1 MTENGQGMTKEGAG
15 REMDGLSESGTW
27 EIETKRN
34 EKACF
39 IGSFYYFCITNRNCS
54 TMKSPVKK
62 NWPRYVLQWGA
73 LAAIIFFV
81 TGLAR
86 LIFTKM
92 EPADPEAL
100 CPMGGLEAF
109 TTFLVR
115 GSLPCSMS
123 SLQIILG
130 ICLAAAVILFSKL
143 FCGYLCPVGTVED
156 LLMKLRKGIGIKA
169 IRIKNG
175 SIADKALRI
184 VKYIL
189 VFWIF
194 YMTATASE
202 LFCKNLDPYY
212 AIATGFK
219 GEITLWMSIVTVTFL
234 ILGGFIVDMFWCK
247 YLCPLGAISN
257 SLKFWAWILGI
268 TVIWWLLGLIGLHL
282 PWWVLL
288 GVLCLAGYLLEILC
302 GKPKLQVMHVVKN
315 DALCTGCGLCNKQ
328 CPYHINIA
336 EAKGKV
342 ECVDCTLCGECVGA
356 CSKKAIEIGL
366 NQKAKGGAWKFVPAI
381 ITIVLLCVGIY
392 IGGKTELPTINEEWN
407 MENVDAGALKSFDI
421 EPLRSVKC
429 FGSSMAFKGKLTQI
443 PGTHGV
449 KTYVGKHRVHI
460 TYDPSVTSPEKI
472 QEAIFVPTKFKVS
485 APDLG
490 SVTQVKKVT
499 IRTESMPD
507 KMDLNNFGMQ
517 LRLSGKKIYGVESE
531 FGCPLYIRVY
541 MDPEEQAD
549 AKWFKQ
555 IVEKKALEMPL
566 PDGTVRTTPLSF
578 KFVEMEEG
586 EELIPV
592 EDYVRHMFSPFKAEF
607 NGKYDDGIKKRA
619 LVYEGKPQFKY
630 EIADA
635 NYEKPVFTRNLP
647 FLSNHISREE
657 GVIGVYLNLN
667 EELTPA
673 LQIRFAAPCTEAR
686 IWELLNE
693 DPWTITYKEDDVREE
708 AAKLSFKNPGVVKPW

>member
-1 MTENGQGMTKEGAG
+1 M
-15 REMDGLSESGTW
+15 R
-27 EIETKRN
+27 
-34 EKACF
+34 
-39 IGSFYYFCITNRNCS
+39 
-54 TMKSPVKK
+54 
-62 NWPRYVLQWGA
+62 
-73 LAAIIFFV
+73 
-81 TGLAR
+81 
-86 LIFTKM
+86 
-92 EPADPEAL
+92 
-100 CPMGGLEAF
+100 
-109 TTFLVR
+109 
-115 GSLPCSMS
+115 
-123 SLQIILG
+123 
-130 ICLAAAVILFSKL
+130 
-143 FCGYLCPVGTVED
+143 
-156 LLMKLRKGIGIKA
+156 
-169 IRIKNG
+169 
-175 SIADKALRI
+175 
-184 VKYIL
+184 
-189 VFWIF
+189 
-194 YMTATASE
+194 
-202 LFCKNLDPYY
+202 
-212 AIATGFK
+212 
-219 GEITLWMSIVTVTFL
+219 
-234 ILGGFIVDMFWCK
+234 
-247 YLCPLGAISN
+247 
-257 SLKFWAWILGI
+257 
-268 TVIWWLLGLIGLHL
+268 GLH
-282 PWWVLL
+282 
-288 GVLCLAGYLLEILC
+288 
-302 GKPKLQVMHVVKN
+302 
-315 DALCTGCGLCNKQ
+315 
-328 CPYHINIA
+328 
-336 EAKGKV
+336 
-342 ECVDCTLCGECVGA
+342 
-356 CSKKAIEIGL
+356 KKAIEIGL
-366 NQKAKGGAWKFVPAI
+366 NQKAKGGVWKFVPAI

-708 AAKLSFKNPGVVKPW
+708 PAKLSFKIPKD